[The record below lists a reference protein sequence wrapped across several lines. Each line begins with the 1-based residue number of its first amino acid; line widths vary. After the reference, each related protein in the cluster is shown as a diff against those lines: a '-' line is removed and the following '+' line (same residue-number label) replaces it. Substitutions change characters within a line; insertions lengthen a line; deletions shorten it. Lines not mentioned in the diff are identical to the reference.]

1 MARRRLDNGAGIGD
15 SPTLDPLGGLV
26 MKVAVPPLRP
36 ALCLGLMLLAASPAL
51 ADTKGESH
59 ETSPHV
65 VATTAVPPGSEPVV
79 LGGLPLPSDVPRP
92 PVLPDVPSYILV
104 DEATGTAIA
113 AKAPDLRLP
122 PASLTKL
129 MTAYLTYRA
138 VKAGTI
144 HLDQTVAVS
153 ETAWKTTGSRMFIE
167 PNQPVTIEQLIAGL
181 MIDSGNDAAVA
192 LAQAIA
198 GTQASFVTMMQST
211 GDELHLDDTHYTNV
225 NGLPDPDLLTSARDV
240 ARLSQA
246 LIKEYPQLLDVTK
259 QQHYTYDKI
268 TQRNWNPVVF
278 RDLTVD
284 GLKTGL
290 TAESGHCIDATALRD
305 GRRLI
310 AVVMGG
316 PSWGASSDDIEALL
330 DYGFRFFT
338 DQVVLAA
345 GEVVGSIKNPLMNPS
360 EVAIG
365 TDKPYVVVL
374 PASKQSVPTK
384 ALELTAKLKP
394 PIAKGEVLGTVAISL
409 SGTTLVSAPAVAL
422 SAAAPVGL
430 VQRWLYDIRQ
440 LL

>member
-1 MARRRLDNGAGIGD
+1 
-15 SPTLDPLGGLV
+15 
-26 MKVAVPPLRP
+26 
-36 ALCLGLMLLAASPAL
+36 MLLAASPAL
-51 ADTKGESH
+51 AETKGESH

-65 VATTAVPPGSEPVV
+65 VATTAVSPGSEPVV
-79 LGGLPLPSDVPRP
+79 LGGKVPLPSDVPRP

-104 DEATGTAIA
+104 DDATGTVIA

-144 HLDQTVAVS
+144 HLDQAVAVS

-167 PNQPVTIEQLIAGL
+167 PNQPVTVEQLIAGL

-246 LIKEYPQLLDVTK
+246 LIQEYPQLLDVTK

-278 RDLTVD
+278 RDPTVD

-290 TAESGHCIDATALRD
+290 TAESGHCIDATALSD

-316 PSWGASSDDIEALL
+316 PSRGASSDDIEALL

-338 DQVVLAA
+338 DQVVVAA

-365 TDKPYVVVL
+365 TDKPYVVVVL

-384 ALELTAKLKP
+384 ALELTARLKP

-422 SAAAPVGL
+422 SAATPVGL
-430 VQRWLYDIRQ
+430 VQRWLYDVRQ

>member
-1 MARRRLDNGAGIGD
+1 
-15 SPTLDPLGGLV
+15 

-36 ALCLGLMLLAASPAL
+36 ALCLGLMLLATNPAL
-51 ADTKGESH
+51 AHAKGESH
-59 ETSPHV
+59 GTSAPV
-65 VATTAVPPGSEPVV
+65 VATTAVPPGPEPVV
-79 LGGLPLPSDVPRP
+79 LGGKVPLPSDVPRP
-92 PVLPDVPSYILV
+92 PMLPDVPSYILV
-104 DEATGTAIA
+104 DDATGTVIA

-144 HLDQTVAVS
+144 HLDQAVAVG

-167 PNQPVTIEQLIAGL
+167 PNQPVTVEQLIAGL

-198 GTQASFVTMMQST
+198 GTQASFVKMMQST
-211 GDELHLDDTHYTNV
+211 GDELHLEDTHYTNV
-225 NGLPDPDLLTSARDV
+225 NGLPDPNLLTSAGDV
-240 ARLSQA
+240 ARLSRA

-259 QQHYTYDKI
+259 QQHYTYNKI

-278 RDLTVD
+278 RDPTVD

-330 DYGFRFFT
+330 DYGFRFFA

-360 EVAIG
+360 VVAIG

-374 PASKQSVPTK
+374 PASRQLVPTK
-384 ALELTAKLKP
+384 VLELTPGLKP

-409 SGTTLVSAPAVAL
+409 SGTTLFSAPVVGL

-430 VQRWLYDIRQ
+430 LQRWLYDIRQ

>member
-1 MARRRLDNGAGIGD
+1 
-15 SPTLDPLGGLV
+15 
-26 MKVAVPPLRP
+26 MKVAVPPLYSS
-36 ALCLGLMLLAASPAL
+36 LYLGLMLLAASPAL
-51 ADTKGESH
+51 AETKSASH
-59 ETSPHV
+59 EKSAPAA
-65 VATTAVPPGSEPVV
+65 ATTAVPPGPEPVV
-79 LGGLPLPSDVPRP
+79 LGGKVPLPSDVPRP
-92 PVLPDVPSYILV
+92 PVLPDVPSYVLV
-104 DEATGTAIA
+104 DDATGTVIA
-113 AKAPDLRLP
+113 AKASDLRLP

-144 HLDQTVAVS
+144 HLDQAVAVS

-167 PNQPVTIEQLIAGL
+167 PNQPVTVEQLIAGL

-211 GDELHLDDTHYTNV
+211 GAELHLDDTHYTNV

-278 RDLTVD
+278 RDPTVD

-290 TAESGHCIDATALRD
+290 TGESGHCIDATALRD

-338 DQVVLAA
+338 DQTVLTD
-345 GEVVGSIKNPLMNPS
+345 GEVVGSVKNPLMNPS
-360 EVAIG
+360 EIPIG

-384 ALELTAKLKP
+384 ALELIARLRP

-409 SGTTLVSAPAVAL
+409 SGTMLVSAPAVAL